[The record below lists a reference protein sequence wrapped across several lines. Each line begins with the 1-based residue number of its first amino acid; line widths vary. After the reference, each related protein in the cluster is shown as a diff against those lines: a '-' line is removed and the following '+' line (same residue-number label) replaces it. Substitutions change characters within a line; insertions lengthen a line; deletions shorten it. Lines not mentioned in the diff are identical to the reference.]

1 LETRLEDQE
10 TLFAKEKEALQEA
23 MEITFDTRL
32 KEEKSKWEEE
42 QLVYAP
48 PPLSATYSHFTG
60 SIPLSPR
67 ASRNMKSVSPQPDQ
81 TKPRNPFPSSRTT
94 SYGELSHLR
103 RPSRPFANPF
113 ENQPGLALNLHI
125 PPEDDDEREFLSPSR
140 GDSPRNTVIDALSV
154 SASTT
159 TAGPSVN
166 MIEKM
171 SAAVRRLETD
181 LAATKEEMT
190 RSIKQRDEARDE
202 CVKLMTEVDQKR
214 QFQTSVAKI
223 QEKYDIL
230 DNR

>member
-1 LETRLEDQE
+1 L
-10 TLFAKEKEALQEA
+10 
-23 MEITFDTRL
+23 
-32 KEEKSKWEEE
+32 
-42 QLVYAP
+42 
-48 PPLSATYSHFTG
+48 
-60 SIPLSPR
+60 
-67 ASRNMKSVSPQPDQ
+67 KSVSPQPDY

-103 RPSRPFANPF
+103 RPSRPFAF
-113 ENQPGLALNLHI
+113 ENQPALTLNI
-125 PPEDDDEREFLSPSR
+125 PPEDDDDRDFQSPSR
-140 GDSPRNTVIDALSV
+140 ANSPRNTIADALSI

-171 SAAVRRLETD
+171 SATVRRLETD
-181 LAATKEEMT
+181 LAATKEEIT

-214 QFQTSVAKI
+214 QFQTSVGKL

-230 DNR
+230 DNRYFPQYKTNGDIMKLWYSWVKNRNV